1 MGALE
6 NTTQQFLKGLPFFT
20 GLADSELDS
29 FVSAARVRD
38 YKRQEQM
45 VHQGDKADRL
55 FVVLSGWVKLS
66 RQTGEGDEA
75 VIALFTRG
83 DVFAEAAIFNGT
95 TYPYAAEAVEDA
107 RIVELPAALLRE
119 KAAKNPEIL
128 RRVMESM
135 SREIRNQQM
144 NNEHIAL
151 MSSAQRVG
159 CLLLRLSAN
168 MLGSGGTFTF
178 PYDKSLAAAQLG
190 MKPETFSR
198 SLAQLKEA
206 KVASKGVEIKIE
218 SFCALAQFCCKNCTA
233 ECGDCPGMR
242 WMQTSAPAARQRGA
256 VTAARGKA

>member
-1 MGALE
+1 MTNIE
-6 NTTQQFLKGLPFFT
+6 NTTGKFFKDISFFRGLPE
-20 GLADSELDS
+20 ADIES
-29 FVSAARVRD
+29 FVSVSRVRE
-38 YKRQEQM
+38 YRRQEQL
-45 VHQGDKADRL
+45 VRQGDAADRF

-75 VIALFTRG
+75 IVALFTRG
-83 DVFAEAAIFNGT
+83 DVFAEAAILNGT
-95 TYPYAAEAVEDA
+95 SYPYIAEAAEDA
-107 RIVELPAALLRE
+107 RLVEIPAKALRE

-159 CLLLRLSAN
+159 CLLLRLSSQ
-168 MLGSGGTFTF
+168 MIGTGGAFAF

-198 SLAQLKEA
+198 SLAQLKA
-206 KVASKGVEIKIE
+206 AQVTSKGTEVKIE
-218 SFCALAQFCCKNCTA
+218 SYCALAQFCCKNCTA
-233 ECGDCPGMR
+233 ECGECPGMR
-242 WMQTSAPAARQRGA
+242 RMQQPGAIARPQTR
-256 VTAARGKA
+256 TAARAQG

>member
-1 MGALE
+1 MSAVE
-6 NTTQQFLKGLPFFT
+6 NTAGKFLKELFFFKGLNE
-20 GLADSELDS
+20 ADLEA
-29 FVSAARVRD
+29 FVSAARVRE
-38 YKRQEQM
+38 YRKQEQM
-45 VHQGDKADRL
+45 LRQGDTADRL

-75 VIALFTRG
+75 VVALFTRG
-83 DVFAEAAIFNGT
+83 DVFAEAAVFNDSV
-95 TYPYAAEAVEDA
+95 YPYTAEAAEDA
-107 RIVELPAALLRE
+107 RIVEIPAKLLKD
-119 KAAKNPEIL
+119 KAGKNPEIL

-135 SREIRNQQM
+135 SREIKNQQM

-159 CLLLRLSAN
+159 CLLLRLSSN
-168 MLGSGGTFTF
+168 MLGKGGTFTF

-206 KVASKGVEIKIE
+206 EVASKGTEVTIE

-233 ECGDCPGMR
+233 QSGDCPGMR
-242 WMQTSAPAARQRGA
+242 WAQKLPAQPQRGA
-256 VTAARGKA
+256 ALPARAWG

>member
-1 MGALE
+1 MTAVE
-6 NTTQQFLKGLPFFT
+6 NTTQKFLKDLPFFK
-20 GLADSELDS
+20 GLSQGDLDGL
-29 FVSAARVRD
+29 VGAARTRD

-95 TYPYAAEAVEDA
+95 TYPYTAEAAEDA
-107 RIVELPAALLRE
+107 RLIELPAAMLKE

-135 SREIRNQQM
+135 SREIRSQQM

-151 MSSAQRVG
+151 MNSAQRVG

-168 MLGSGGTFTF
+168 MVGTGGTFAF

-198 SLAQLKEA
+198 SLAQLKDA
-206 KVASKGVEIKIE
+206 QVTSKGTEVKIE

-242 WMQTSAPAARQRGA
+242 WMQKNAPASGKPAAGAAQQRA
-256 VTAARGKA
+256 